1 MNKVIGFIKGNLI
14 VVISIVLI
22 FVFLPTGY
30 VFASK
35 WNTKIHEEASS
46 AYNKEKRTLSSKG
59 SINYALPAV
68 LAGEESLTES
78 RPPNSRVTA
87 FYAARKAER
96 EEQVQEVVSRGTEF
110 NQAGHEELVPG
121 ILPQAPDDRTQKRL
135 GREMAEAIA
144 GTQTKPSVY
153 HRKLQ
158 RLNAGMPPNAEALAA
173 TLEDVRDEQQ
183 KVFENSNSDGKM
195 TPEQIKLLEERLV
208 SHRLGEYMG
217 RSTALTFYCSTDA
230 FVGAKASSRAKVK
243 YSNIPSTVPPL
254 STIDESVVFT
264 WLWDFWMISDVLEA
278 TALANTDPIS
288 GAMSIPDAPIKSIE
302 QIRVSLIEMG
312 GQEKPDD
319 DAGGGTFG
327 RGRQGSQGTNDTKEE
342 TKGTFTGRTGGGPNS
357 AFDIR
362 MIEMTVVASSQDL
375 PKFIDAIGKTN
386 YMTVTDIDLEEVD
399 VWADL
404 DQGFFYGDDHVVR
417 ATITIESVW
426 LRSWMSPLMPD
437 PVKLAM
443 GIPVAGSDEEIDD

>member
-1 MNKVIGFIKGNLI
+1 MSKVIGFIKGNLI

-22 FVFLPTGY
+22 IAFLPTGY

-35 WNTKIHEEASS
+35 WNSKIHEEATT
-46 AYNKEKRTLSSKG
+46 AYNKEKRALNSKG

-68 LAGEESLTES
+68 LAGEESLTET
-78 RPPNSRVTA
+78 RAPNNRVTE

-121 ILPQAPDDRTQKRL
+121 ILPKAPDDRTQKRL

-158 RLNAGMPPNAEALAA
+158 RLNAGMPPNAEALGA

-208 SHRLGEYMG
+208 AHRLGEYMG
-217 RSTALTFYCSTDA
+217 RSNALTFYCSTDA
-230 FVGAKASSRAKVK
+230 FVGENSSSRGGSK
-243 YSNIPSTVPPL
+243 YSNIPSAVPPL
-254 STIDESVVFT
+254 STIDESVVFN
-264 WLWDFWMISDVLEA
+264 WLWDYWMISDVLEA
-278 TALANTDPIS
+278 TALANTDPAS
-288 GAMSIPDAPIKSIE
+288 GAMAIPDAPIKRIE
-302 QIRVSLIEMG
+302 QIRVSKLNLDG
-312 GQEKPDD
+312 AKKSDD
-319 DAGGGTFG
+319 NAGGGFVP
-327 RGRQGSQGTNDTKEE
+327 RGRPGGQATSDSDEP
-342 TKGTFTGRTGGGPNS
+342 KGTFTGRTGGQANS

-386 YMTVTDIDLEEVD
+386 YMTVTDIDLEQVD
-399 VWADL
+399 VWEDL

-426 LRSWMSPLMPD
+426 LRSWMTPLMPE
-437 PVKLAM
+437 PVKLAL
-443 GIPVAGSDEEIDD
+443 GIAVAGSDEDFDD